1 MIPKIIHYCWFGE
14 SPIPEELQNYI
25 NHWREV
31 FPDFEIKQWDENN
44 FNIERAPI
52 FVKEAYSVKK
62 YAFVA
67 DYVRMYALFHFG
79 GVYMDTDICILH
91 RFDDLMEKRFFTA
104 MEYHEDN
111 VRILNIQKDLT
122 KDGYRKNKNKIIY
135 DICIESAFI
144 ASEKNH
150 PFIKDCL
157 DYYINKH
164 FILPN
169 GEFYD
174 KIIVP
179 IIMALCAEKYGFR
192 YINEF
197 QELKEGI
204 YLLPDEYITAIHK
217 KTNNT
222 FALHMVKNSW
232 ANRTITQKIYT
243 YLASNTFIR
252 KIYDRLEKVSLFQ
265 RFFDLIQKFTWLK
278 NR

>member
-1 MIPKIIHYCWFGE
+1 MG
-14 SPIPEELQNYI
+14 
-25 NHWREV
+25 
-31 FPDFEIKQWDENN
+31 
-44 FNIERAPI
+44 
-52 FVKEAYSVKK
+52 
-62 YAFVA
+62 
-67 DYVRMYALFHFG
+67 
-79 GVYMDTDICILH
+79 
-91 RFDDLMEKRFFTA
+91 
-104 MEYHEDN
+104 
-111 VRILNIQKDLT
+111 
-122 KDGYRKNKNKIIY
+122 
-135 DICIESAFI
+135 
-144 ASEKNH
+144 KNH
-150 PFIKDCL
+150 ASQYANFGSL
-157 DYYINKH
+157 HINKH